1 MKSTELIPIK
11 LNMCDD
17 LYKIMSNPSNRPT
30 HVGNDGA
37 SHDSHSRAYKSP
49 HARGE

>member
-30 HVGNDGA
+30 HVGNDGM
-37 SHDSHSRAYKSP
+37 DLSRVMDNVKSP

>member
-30 HVGNDGA
+30 HVGNDGQ
-37 SHDSHSRAYKSP
+37 
-49 HARGE
+49 GEQTSTHQS